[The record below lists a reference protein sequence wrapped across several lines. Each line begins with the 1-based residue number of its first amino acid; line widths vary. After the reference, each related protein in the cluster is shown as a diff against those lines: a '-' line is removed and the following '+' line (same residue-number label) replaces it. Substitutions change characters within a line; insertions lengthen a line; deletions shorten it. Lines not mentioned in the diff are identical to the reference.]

1 MDDFGPK
8 PRVRS
13 LLDHFSAVDDP
24 REAWRI
30 AHPLPEVLLLIVCAS
45 IASCD
50 DFDDIAAWGE
60 NHLPFLRRF
69 LPYHHGVPGA
79 RWLNILLNRID
90 PELFSDCFM
99 NWASELRPDARF
111 LIAID
116 GKTSRRTHDRAAGKT
131 ALHLVSAFA
140 TLEKLVLGQEA
151 VEAKSNEITAIP
163 ALLERLAVSGVLT
176 DALVTIDA
184 IACNPSIAQSIV
196 DHKADYLL
204 AVKANQPSL
213 LSEMERFF
221 DDADEA
227 AVNRHTDV
235 DKGHGRIEERC
246 CLVSAAIDWMDGE
259 RRFPGECR
267 FPKLAAIAMIES
279 RVETKAGA
287 RTERRF
293 YITSR
298 AMTAKGFG
306 EAVRAHWRI
315 ENALHWVL
323 DVTFKDD
330 LSRVRKGHG
339 PENMAVVRHFAV
351 NLLRAAP
358 DKKSLKL
365 RRKIASWNPDYLQ
378 SLIQK
383 SAINL
388 DS

>member
-1 MDDFGPK
+1 M
-8 PRVRS
+8 
-13 LLDHFSAVDDP
+13 
-24 REAWRI
+24 
-30 AHPLPEVLLLIVCAS
+30 
-45 IASCD
+45 
-50 DFDDIAAWGE
+50 
-60 NHLPFLRRF
+60 
-69 LPYHHGVPGA
+69 
-79 RWLNILLNRID
+79 NRID

-99 NWASELRPDARF
+99 SWASDLRPDAPG
-111 LIAID
+111 LIALD
-116 GKTSRRTHDRAAGKT
+116 GKTSRRSHDRAAGKS

-140 TLEKLVLGQEA
+140 TLERLVLGQEA

-163 ALLERLAVSGVLT
+163 ALLERLAASGALA

-184 IACNPSIAQSIV
+184 IACNPSIAQTIV

-227 AVNRHTDV
+227 AVDRHTDV
-235 DKGHGRIEERC
+235 DKGHGRIEERR

-259 RRFPGECR
+259 RRFPGEYR
-267 FPKLAAIAMIES
+267 FPKLAAIAMIETKA
-279 RVETKAGA
+279 ETKAGT

-298 AMTAKGFG
+298 AMTAKVLG
-306 EAVRAHWRI
+306 EAVRAHWQI

-339 PENMAVVRHFAV
+339 AENMAVIRHFAV
-351 NLLRAAP
+351 NLLRAVP

-365 RRKIASWNPDYLQ
+365 RRKIAGWNPDYLQ

-383 SAINL
+383 SAVNL